1 MKWKLF
7 VCFRQAIFS
16 NVLFSYVV
24 VLLRAQGLF
33 KVGQIR
39 GLFLRETVSLGWLG
53 MWAGLAG
60 IRANMWARRP
70 HHPPPVPEG
79 WDSTK
84 VLRQTLCVRHWA
96 GFLSPPGK
104 SYKVLLIAPIYWWV
118 NWGSGFPGG
127 SVIKNPRADAGDI
140 GLIPGSGRSPG
151 ERNCS
156 PLQSSCL
163 GNAMNRRAWQATV
176 SGVAKNQI
184 QLSY

>member
-70 HHPPPVPEG
+70 HHPPPVPQG
-79 WDSTK
+79 WDSAK

-96 GFLSPPGK
+96 GFLSSPGK

-127 SVIKNPRADAGDI
+127 SVIKNPCANAGDM
-140 GLIPGSGRSPG
+140 GLIPWVRKISW
-151 ERNCS
+151 RNK
-156 PLQSSCL
+156 LQSTPVFLPGKCHEQKSL
-163 GNAMNRRAWQATV
+163 AGYSLWGHKESDIT
-176 SGVAKNQI
+176 
-184 QLSY
+184 